1 MDKTLIQRIREVI
14 EQHQKET
21 GERVTTVY
29 PEWHLELGGNASIK
43 HIKVSIE
50 K

>member
-1 MDKTLIQRIREVI
+1 MDKTLIEKLRVVI

-21 GERVTTVY
+21 GERVTNVY
-29 PEWHLELGGNASIK
+29 PECHLELGGKARIK
-43 HIKVSIE
+43 HIQVSIE